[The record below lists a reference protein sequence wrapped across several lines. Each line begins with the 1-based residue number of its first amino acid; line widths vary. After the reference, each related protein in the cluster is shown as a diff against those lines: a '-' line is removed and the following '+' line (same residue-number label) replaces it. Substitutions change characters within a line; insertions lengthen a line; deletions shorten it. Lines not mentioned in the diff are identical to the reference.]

1 MAALIG
7 RANRADAA
15 TFMASAFGRFGPTTP
30 VAEPA
35 HYASSADNE
44 RPAHNGPS
52 GLFKINAWPPVG
64 PLCAL
69 CQPSVQAA
77 RLVSRPLVPSGLLA
91 VVCRETTSQPASQ
104 PAGTDASRLEWPVF
118 HRSIWTCRA
127 VAGVSSP
134 KRALVSGGRAPAY
147 KAAGSHAKTNRPA
160 SKLAPAWAEI
170 RFMFSHCRDKLKRGA
185 PLCWVG

>member
-1 MAALIG
+1 MRPPLWRAPLGALVQQLRSPSQLIMRVPPIMSG
-7 RANRADAA
+7 RRTMGQVAYLKSTLGRLWGRYAHC
-15 TFMASAFGRFGPTTP
+15 AS
-30 VAEPA
+30 
-35 HYASSADNE
+35 
-44 RPAHNGPS
+44 RP
-52 GLFKINAWPPVG
+52 
-64 PLCAL
+64 
-69 CQPSVQAA
+69 
-77 RLVSRPLVPSGLLA
+77 SRPLDSSRDHLFHLA
-91 VVCRETTSQPASQ
+91 CWRWFAERRRASQ